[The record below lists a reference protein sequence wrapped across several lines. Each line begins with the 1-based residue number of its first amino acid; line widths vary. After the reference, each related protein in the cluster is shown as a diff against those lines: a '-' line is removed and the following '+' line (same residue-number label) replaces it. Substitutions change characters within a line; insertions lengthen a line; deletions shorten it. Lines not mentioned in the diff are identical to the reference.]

1 MNQYTSKKTVQ
12 PINISLPS
20 PQQTAGKIVSGTIST
35 IATQGKDLKNSPAK
49 KFVDIRTRINKLG
62 GYNTGGLAAATAKLK
77 AQGLKKGGSPKKKK
91 KFPDLSGDGKVTMKD
106 ILMARGVIKKKKTK
120 KKGKKK

>member
-1 MNQYTSKKTVQ
+1 MRVKKGGLAVATGKLRDASVIGKAKPLTS
-12 PINISLPS
+12 N
-20 PQQTAGKIVSGTIST
+20 
-35 IATQGKDLKNSPAK
+35 AK
-49 KFVDIRTRINKLG
+49 KFVDIRTRVNKLG
-62 GYNTGGLAAATAKLK
+62 GYGLAGGGLAEATAKLK

>member
-1 MNQYTSKKTVQ
+1 MTSGYMKKGRGVTNVSIKI
-12 PINISLPS
+12 PELPDPVDFNKLRNAS
-20 PQQTAGKIVSGTIST
+20 VIGK
-35 IATQGKDLKNSPAK
+35 GKTLTSNAK
-49 KFVDIRTRINKLG
+49 KFVDIRSRINKLG